1 MSNFIILVIV
11 FTIKK
16 LVLIDI
22 GKISSIGYLEIIK
35 AFQS

>member
-22 GKISSIGYLEIIK
+22 GKISSIGYHEIIK